1 MSSPSDQGKPSAGG
15 PRLVTDVDLAIPKP
29 DPFAGLERFRA
40 KRDPAVGTVEVLLTA
55 LPVHPIAQA
64 RDFVKLHPDENTRWS
79 PPLCFIPV
87 PVRGQRRDSL
97 HIIDEEIALRYLPGG
112 RIQRFRLALATKPHD
127 VFFLACVP
135 CENLDN
141 SWNLSNLTG
150 CEEATRGWVQL
161 SSRRAEGVDSY
172 RIEHAMSEKAFP
184 PPKWPTQTLGELI
197 TVTFAGRMIDRDDH
211 PALLRLRGAEQD
223 LK

>member
-1 MSSPSDQGKPSAGG
+1 VGG
-15 PRLVTDVDLAIPKP
+15 PRLVTDLAIPKP

-40 KRDPAVGTVEVLLTA
+40 KRDPAIGTVEVLLTA

-64 RDFVKLHPDENTRWS
+64 KDFVRLHPDQDTRWS
-79 PPLCFIPV
+79 PTLCFAGV
-87 PVRGQRRDSL
+87 PIKGARRDSL
-97 HIIDEEIALRYLPGG
+97 HVVDEEIALRYLPGG
-112 RIQRFRLALATKPHD
+112 RIQRFRLALASKPFD
-127 VFFLACVP
+127 TFFLACVP

-141 SWNLSNLTG
+141 AWNASNLSG
-150 CEEATRGWVQL
+150 CEEATRAWVQL

-197 TVTFAGRMIDRDDH
+197 MITFAGRMITSADH
-211 PALLRLRGAEQD
+211 PGLIRLLGGEQD